1 MTDFTE
7 LQSETREIIAD
18 LLNDGSDPAALYII
32 EHHVAHDNFDLL
44 EKIALDAFKM
54 GYEVSEAEEFE
65 DDDGKPLF
73 CFDII
78 SEVELKAEIIDA
90 QQKEILPLIE
100 RHQGVYD
107 GWGTY
112 FEDPN
117 ADEDEYGN
125 DGEFFDEEDEED
137 RIEIVRSFFY
147 GEMMKLK
154 TLSLALLAFSFVLS
168 ARADANAAQPNNV
181 IAFNVIA
188 FNVEAERQIER
199 DLMQVNLFYQSEGKN
214 LSELNKTVN
223 TRLNKAIGIAK
234 QYPAVE
240 IQGNTRNTMVQYD
253 GKGKQSGWLARVELM
268 LESKDSQ
275 ALSDVINALDD
286 TLAIE
291 NISASVSDEKLT
303 HVENELTQAVLEKFK
318 NKALLI
324 QNTLQMKNYRV
335 MDLNISAANEHNYA
349 PVYYEPTAKSALTL
363 SESASNA
370 VPLENGKETVRM
382 RVEGRIELLSD

>member
-1 MTDFTE
+1 
-7 LQSETREIIAD
+7 
-18 LLNDGSDPAALYII
+18 
-32 EHHVAHDNFDLL
+32 
-44 EKIALDAFKM
+44 
-54 GYEVSEAEEFE
+54 
-65 DDDGKPLF
+65 
-73 CFDII
+73 
-78 SEVELKAEIIDA
+78 
-90 QQKEILPLIE
+90 
-100 RHQGVYD
+100 
-107 GWGTY
+107 
-112 FEDPN
+112 
-117 ADEDEYGN
+117 
-125 DGEFFDEEDEED
+125 
-137 RIEIVRSFFY
+137 
-147 GEMMKLK
+147 MKLK

-168 ARADANAAQPNNV
+168 ARADADVAQPNNV

-188 FNVEAERQIER
+188 FNVETERQIER

-234 QYPAVE
+234 QYPAVA

-275 ALSDVINALDD
+275 ALSDVINALND

-349 PVYYEPTAKSALTL
+349 RVYYEPTAKSALTL

>member
-1 MTDFTE
+1 
-7 LQSETREIIAD
+7 
-18 LLNDGSDPAALYII
+18 
-32 EHHVAHDNFDLL
+32 
-44 EKIALDAFKM
+44 
-54 GYEVSEAEEFE
+54 
-65 DDDGKPLF
+65 
-73 CFDII
+73 
-78 SEVELKAEIIDA
+78 
-90 QQKEILPLIE
+90 
-100 RHQGVYD
+100 
-107 GWGTY
+107 
-112 FEDPN
+112 
-117 ADEDEYGN
+117 
-125 DGEFFDEEDEED
+125 
-137 RIEIVRSFFY
+137 
-147 GEMMKLK
+147 MKLK

-168 ARADANAAQPNNV
+168 ARADADAAQPN
-181 IAFNVIA
+181 NVIA
-188 FNVEAERQIER
+188 FNVEAERQIQR

-214 LSELNKTVN
+214 VSGLNKTVN
-223 TRLNKAIGIAK
+223 ARLNKAIDIAK
-234 QYPAVE
+234 QYPAVA
-240 IQGNTRNTMVQYD
+240 IQGNARNTMVQYD
-253 GKGKQSGWLARVELM
+253 SKGKQSGWLVRVELT

-349 PVYYEPTAKSALTL
+349 RVYYEPTAKSALTL

>member
-1 MTDFTE
+1 
-7 LQSETREIIAD
+7 
-18 LLNDGSDPAALYII
+18 
-32 EHHVAHDNFDLL
+32 
-44 EKIALDAFKM
+44 
-54 GYEVSEAEEFE
+54 
-65 DDDGKPLF
+65 
-73 CFDII
+73 
-78 SEVELKAEIIDA
+78 
-90 QQKEILPLIE
+90 
-100 RHQGVYD
+100 
-107 GWGTY
+107 
-112 FEDPN
+112 
-117 ADEDEYGN
+117 
-125 DGEFFDEEDEED
+125 
-137 RIEIVRSFFY
+137 
-147 GEMMKLK
+147 MKLK

-168 ARADANAAQPNNV
+168 ARADANAAQPN
-181 IAFNVIA
+181 NVIA

-223 TRLNKAIGIAK
+223 ARLNKAIGIAK
-234 QYPAVE
+234 QYPAVA

-382 RVEGRIELLSD
+382 RVKGRIELLSD

>member
-1 MTDFTE
+1 
-7 LQSETREIIAD
+7 
-18 LLNDGSDPAALYII
+18 
-32 EHHVAHDNFDLL
+32 
-44 EKIALDAFKM
+44 
-54 GYEVSEAEEFE
+54 
-65 DDDGKPLF
+65 
-73 CFDII
+73 
-78 SEVELKAEIIDA
+78 
-90 QQKEILPLIE
+90 
-100 RHQGVYD
+100 
-107 GWGTY
+107 
-112 FEDPN
+112 
-117 ADEDEYGN
+117 
-125 DGEFFDEEDEED
+125 
-137 RIEIVRSFFY
+137 
-147 GEMMKLK
+147 MKLK

-168 ARADANAAQPNNV
+168 ARADADAAQPN
-181 IAFNVIA
+181 NVIA
-188 FNVEAERQIER
+188 FNVEAERQIQR

-223 TRLNKAIGIAK
+223 TRLNKAISIAK
-234 QYPAVE
+234 QYPAVA

-253 GKGKQSGWLARVELM
+253 SKGKQSGWLARVELM

-349 PVYYEPTAKSALTL
+349 RVYYEPTAKSALTL

>member
-1 MTDFTE
+1 
-7 LQSETREIIAD
+7 
-18 LLNDGSDPAALYII
+18 
-32 EHHVAHDNFDLL
+32 
-44 EKIALDAFKM
+44 
-54 GYEVSEAEEFE
+54 
-65 DDDGKPLF
+65 
-73 CFDII
+73 
-78 SEVELKAEIIDA
+78 
-90 QQKEILPLIE
+90 
-100 RHQGVYD
+100 
-107 GWGTY
+107 
-112 FEDPN
+112 
-117 ADEDEYGN
+117 
-125 DGEFFDEEDEED
+125 
-137 RIEIVRSFFY
+137 
-147 GEMMKLK
+147 MKLK

-168 ARADANAAQPNNV
+168 ARADANAAQPN
-181 IAFNVIA
+181 NVIA

-223 TRLNKAIGIAK
+223 ARLNKAIGIAK
-234 QYPAVE
+234 QYPAVA

-275 ALSDVINALDD
+275 ALSDVINALND

-349 PVYYEPTAKSALTL
+349 RVYYEPTAKSALTL

>member
-1 MTDFTE
+1 
-7 LQSETREIIAD
+7 
-18 LLNDGSDPAALYII
+18 
-32 EHHVAHDNFDLL
+32 
-44 EKIALDAFKM
+44 
-54 GYEVSEAEEFE
+54 
-65 DDDGKPLF
+65 
-73 CFDII
+73 
-78 SEVELKAEIIDA
+78 
-90 QQKEILPLIE
+90 
-100 RHQGVYD
+100 
-107 GWGTY
+107 
-112 FEDPN
+112 
-117 ADEDEYGN
+117 
-125 DGEFFDEEDEED
+125 
-137 RIEIVRSFFY
+137 
-147 GEMMKLK
+147 MKLK

-168 ARADANAAQPNNV
+168 ARADANAAQPN
-181 IAFNVIA
+181 NVIA

-223 TRLNKAIGIAK
+223 ARLNKAIGIAK
-234 QYPAVE
+234 QYPAVA

-275 ALSDVINALDD
+275 ALSDVINALND

>member
-1 MTDFTE
+1 
-7 LQSETREIIAD
+7 
-18 LLNDGSDPAALYII
+18 
-32 EHHVAHDNFDLL
+32 
-44 EKIALDAFKM
+44 
-54 GYEVSEAEEFE
+54 
-65 DDDGKPLF
+65 
-73 CFDII
+73 
-78 SEVELKAEIIDA
+78 
-90 QQKEILPLIE
+90 
-100 RHQGVYD
+100 
-107 GWGTY
+107 
-112 FEDPN
+112 
-117 ADEDEYGN
+117 
-125 DGEFFDEEDEED
+125 
-137 RIEIVRSFFY
+137 
-147 GEMMKLK
+147 MKLK

-168 ARADANAAQPNNV
+168 ARADANAAQPNN
-181 IAFNVIA
+181 IIA

-223 TRLNKAIGIAK
+223 ARLNKAIGIAK
-234 QYPAVE
+234 QYPAVA

-275 ALSDVINALDD
+275 ALSDVINALND

-303 HVENELTQAVLEKFK
+303 HVENELTHAVLEKFK

-382 RVEGRIELLSD
+382 RVKGRIELLSD

>member
-1 MTDFTE
+1 
-7 LQSETREIIAD
+7 
-18 LLNDGSDPAALYII
+18 
-32 EHHVAHDNFDLL
+32 
-44 EKIALDAFKM
+44 
-54 GYEVSEAEEFE
+54 
-65 DDDGKPLF
+65 
-73 CFDII
+73 
-78 SEVELKAEIIDA
+78 
-90 QQKEILPLIE
+90 
-100 RHQGVYD
+100 
-107 GWGTY
+107 
-112 FEDPN
+112 
-117 ADEDEYGN
+117 
-125 DGEFFDEEDEED
+125 
-137 RIEIVRSFFY
+137 
-147 GEMMKLK
+147 MKLK

-181 IAFNVIA
+181 IAFNV
-188 FNVEAERQIER
+188 EAERQIER
-199 DLMQVNLFYQSEGKN
+199 DLIQVNLFYQSEGKN

-234 QYPAVE
+234 QYPAVA

-253 GKGKQSGWLARVELM
+253 SKGKQSGWLARVELM

-382 RVEGRIELLSD
+382 RVKGRIELLSD

>member
-1 MTDFTE
+1 
-7 LQSETREIIAD
+7 
-18 LLNDGSDPAALYII
+18 
-32 EHHVAHDNFDLL
+32 
-44 EKIALDAFKM
+44 
-54 GYEVSEAEEFE
+54 
-65 DDDGKPLF
+65 
-73 CFDII
+73 
-78 SEVELKAEIIDA
+78 
-90 QQKEILPLIE
+90 
-100 RHQGVYD
+100 
-107 GWGTY
+107 
-112 FEDPN
+112 
-117 ADEDEYGN
+117 
-125 DGEFFDEEDEED
+125 
-137 RIEIVRSFFY
+137 
-147 GEMMKLK
+147 MKLK

-168 ARADANAAQPNNV
+168 ARADANATQPN
-181 IAFNVIA
+181 NVIA

-234 QYPAVE
+234 QYPAVA

-349 PVYYEPTAKSALTL
+349 RVYYEPTAKSALTL

>member
-1 MTDFTE
+1 
-7 LQSETREIIAD
+7 
-18 LLNDGSDPAALYII
+18 
-32 EHHVAHDNFDLL
+32 
-44 EKIALDAFKM
+44 
-54 GYEVSEAEEFE
+54 
-65 DDDGKPLF
+65 
-73 CFDII
+73 
-78 SEVELKAEIIDA
+78 
-90 QQKEILPLIE
+90 
-100 RHQGVYD
+100 
-107 GWGTY
+107 
-112 FEDPN
+112 
-117 ADEDEYGN
+117 
-125 DGEFFDEEDEED
+125 
-137 RIEIVRSFFY
+137 
-147 GEMMKLK
+147 MKLK

-168 ARADANAAQPNNV
+168 ARADADATQPN
-181 IAFNVIA
+181 NVIA

-223 TRLNKAIGIAK
+223 AHLNKAIGIAK
-234 QYPAVE
+234 QYPAVA

-275 ALSDVINALDD
+275 ALSDVINALND

>member
-1 MTDFTE
+1 
-7 LQSETREIIAD
+7 
-18 LLNDGSDPAALYII
+18 
-32 EHHVAHDNFDLL
+32 
-44 EKIALDAFKM
+44 
-54 GYEVSEAEEFE
+54 
-65 DDDGKPLF
+65 
-73 CFDII
+73 
-78 SEVELKAEIIDA
+78 
-90 QQKEILPLIE
+90 
-100 RHQGVYD
+100 
-107 GWGTY
+107 
-112 FEDPN
+112 
-117 ADEDEYGN
+117 
-125 DGEFFDEEDEED
+125 
-137 RIEIVRSFFY
+137 
-147 GEMMKLK
+147 MKLK

-214 LSELNKTVN
+214 LSGLNKTVN
-223 TRLNKAIGIAK
+223 ARLNKAIDIAK
-234 QYPAVE
+234 QYPAVA
-240 IQGNTRNTMVQYD
+240 IQGNARNTMVQYD
-253 GKGKQSGWLARVELM
+253 SKGKQSGWLVRVELM

-349 PVYYEPTAKSALTL
+349 RVYYEPTAKSALTL

-382 RVEGRIELLSD
+382 RVEGRIELLSN

>member
-1 MTDFTE
+1 
-7 LQSETREIIAD
+7 
-18 LLNDGSDPAALYII
+18 
-32 EHHVAHDNFDLL
+32 
-44 EKIALDAFKM
+44 
-54 GYEVSEAEEFE
+54 
-65 DDDGKPLF
+65 
-73 CFDII
+73 
-78 SEVELKAEIIDA
+78 
-90 QQKEILPLIE
+90 
-100 RHQGVYD
+100 
-107 GWGTY
+107 
-112 FEDPN
+112 
-117 ADEDEYGN
+117 
-125 DGEFFDEEDEED
+125 
-137 RIEIVRSFFY
+137 
-147 GEMMKLK
+147 MKLK

-234 QYPAVE
+234 QYPAVA

-275 ALSDVINALDD
+275 ALSDVINALND

>member
-1 MTDFTE
+1 
-7 LQSETREIIAD
+7 
-18 LLNDGSDPAALYII
+18 
-32 EHHVAHDNFDLL
+32 
-44 EKIALDAFKM
+44 
-54 GYEVSEAEEFE
+54 
-65 DDDGKPLF
+65 
-73 CFDII
+73 
-78 SEVELKAEIIDA
+78 
-90 QQKEILPLIE
+90 
-100 RHQGVYD
+100 
-107 GWGTY
+107 
-112 FEDPN
+112 
-117 ADEDEYGN
+117 
-125 DGEFFDEEDEED
+125 
-137 RIEIVRSFFY
+137 
-147 GEMMKLK
+147 MKLK

-168 ARADANAAQPNNV
+168 ARADANAAQPN
-181 IAFNVIA
+181 NVIA

-234 QYPAVE
+234 QYPAVA

-275 ALSDVINALDD
+275 ALSDVINALND

-382 RVEGRIELLSD
+382 RVKGRIELLSD

>member
-1 MTDFTE
+1 
-7 LQSETREIIAD
+7 
-18 LLNDGSDPAALYII
+18 
-32 EHHVAHDNFDLL
+32 
-44 EKIALDAFKM
+44 
-54 GYEVSEAEEFE
+54 
-65 DDDGKPLF
+65 
-73 CFDII
+73 
-78 SEVELKAEIIDA
+78 
-90 QQKEILPLIE
+90 
-100 RHQGVYD
+100 
-107 GWGTY
+107 
-112 FEDPN
+112 
-117 ADEDEYGN
+117 
-125 DGEFFDEEDEED
+125 
-137 RIEIVRSFFY
+137 
-147 GEMMKLK
+147 MKLK

-168 ARADANAAQPNNV
+168 ARADANAAQPN
-181 IAFNVIA
+181 NVIA

-234 QYPAVE
+234 QYPAVA

-349 PVYYEPTAKSALTL
+349 RVYYEPTAKSALTL

-382 RVEGRIELLSD
+382 RVKGRIELLSD

>member
-1 MTDFTE
+1 
-7 LQSETREIIAD
+7 
-18 LLNDGSDPAALYII
+18 
-32 EHHVAHDNFDLL
+32 
-44 EKIALDAFKM
+44 
-54 GYEVSEAEEFE
+54 
-65 DDDGKPLF
+65 
-73 CFDII
+73 
-78 SEVELKAEIIDA
+78 
-90 QQKEILPLIE
+90 
-100 RHQGVYD
+100 
-107 GWGTY
+107 
-112 FEDPN
+112 
-117 ADEDEYGN
+117 
-125 DGEFFDEEDEED
+125 
-137 RIEIVRSFFY
+137 
-147 GEMMKLK
+147 MKLK

-168 ARADANAAQPNNV
+168 ARADADAAQPN
-181 IAFNVIA
+181 NVIA

-234 QYPAVE
+234 QYPAVA

-349 PVYYEPTAKSALTL
+349 RVYYEPTAKSALTL

>member
-1 MTDFTE
+1 
-7 LQSETREIIAD
+7 LI
-18 LLNDGSDPAALYII
+18 
-32 EHHVAHDNFDLL
+32 NF
-44 EKIALDAFKM
+44 
-54 GYEVSEAEEFE
+54 
-65 DDDGKPLF
+65 KPHRNRA
-73 CFDII
+73 
-78 SEVELKAEIIDA
+78 V
-90 QQKEILPLIE
+90 
-100 RHQGVYD
+100 
-107 GWGTY
+107 
-112 FEDPN
+112 
-117 ADEDEYGN
+117 
-125 DGEFFDEEDEED
+125 
-137 RIEIVRSFFY
+137 FFY

-168 ARADANAAQPNNV
+168 ARADANAAQPN
-181 IAFNVIA
+181 NVIA

-234 QYPAVE
+234 QYPAVA

-349 PVYYEPTAKSALTL
+349 RVYYEPTAKSALTL

>member
-1 MTDFTE
+1 
-7 LQSETREIIAD
+7 
-18 LLNDGSDPAALYII
+18 
-32 EHHVAHDNFDLL
+32 
-44 EKIALDAFKM
+44 
-54 GYEVSEAEEFE
+54 
-65 DDDGKPLF
+65 
-73 CFDII
+73 
-78 SEVELKAEIIDA
+78 
-90 QQKEILPLIE
+90 
-100 RHQGVYD
+100 
-107 GWGTY
+107 
-112 FEDPN
+112 
-117 ADEDEYGN
+117 
-125 DGEFFDEEDEED
+125 
-137 RIEIVRSFFY
+137 
-147 GEMMKLK
+147 MKLK

-168 ARADANAAQPNNV
+168 ARADANVAQLN
-181 IAFNVIA
+181 NVIA

-234 QYPAVE
+234 QYPAVA

>member
-1 MTDFTE
+1 
-7 LQSETREIIAD
+7 
-18 LLNDGSDPAALYII
+18 
-32 EHHVAHDNFDLL
+32 
-44 EKIALDAFKM
+44 
-54 GYEVSEAEEFE
+54 
-65 DDDGKPLF
+65 
-73 CFDII
+73 
-78 SEVELKAEIIDA
+78 
-90 QQKEILPLIE
+90 
-100 RHQGVYD
+100 
-107 GWGTY
+107 
-112 FEDPN
+112 
-117 ADEDEYGN
+117 
-125 DGEFFDEEDEED
+125 
-137 RIEIVRSFFY
+137 
-147 GEMMKLK
+147 MKLK

-168 ARADANAAQPNNV
+168 ARADADVAQPN
-181 IAFNVIA
+181 NVIA
-188 FNVEAERQIER
+188 FNVEAERQIQR

-214 LSELNKTVN
+214 LSGLNKTVN
-223 TRLNKAIGIAK
+223 ARLNKAIDIAK

-240 IQGNTRNTMVQYD
+240 IQGTARNTMVQYD
-253 GKGKQSGWLARVELM
+253 GKGKQSGWLVRVELM

-349 PVYYEPTAKSALTL
+349 RVYYEPTAKSALTL

>member
-1 MTDFTE
+1 
-7 LQSETREIIAD
+7 
-18 LLNDGSDPAALYII
+18 
-32 EHHVAHDNFDLL
+32 
-44 EKIALDAFKM
+44 
-54 GYEVSEAEEFE
+54 
-65 DDDGKPLF
+65 
-73 CFDII
+73 
-78 SEVELKAEIIDA
+78 
-90 QQKEILPLIE
+90 
-100 RHQGVYD
+100 
-107 GWGTY
+107 
-112 FEDPN
+112 
-117 ADEDEYGN
+117 
-125 DGEFFDEEDEED
+125 
-137 RIEIVRSFFY
+137 
-147 GEMMKLK
+147 MKLK

-168 ARADANAAQPNNV
+168 ARADTDAAQPN
-181 IAFNVIA
+181 NVIA

-214 LSELNKTVN
+214 LSALNKTVN
-223 TRLNKAIGIAK
+223 ARLNKAIDIAK
-234 QYPAVE
+234 QYPAVA

-382 RVEGRIELLSD
+382 RVEGRIELLSN

>member
-1 MTDFTE
+1 
-7 LQSETREIIAD
+7 
-18 LLNDGSDPAALYII
+18 
-32 EHHVAHDNFDLL
+32 
-44 EKIALDAFKM
+44 
-54 GYEVSEAEEFE
+54 
-65 DDDGKPLF
+65 
-73 CFDII
+73 
-78 SEVELKAEIIDA
+78 
-90 QQKEILPLIE
+90 
-100 RHQGVYD
+100 
-107 GWGTY
+107 
-112 FEDPN
+112 
-117 ADEDEYGN
+117 
-125 DGEFFDEEDEED
+125 
-137 RIEIVRSFFY
+137 
-147 GEMMKLK
+147 MKLK

-168 ARADANAAQPNNV
+168 ARADANVAQPNNV
-181 IAFNVIA
+181 IAFNV
-188 FNVEAERQIER
+188 ETERQIER

-234 QYPAVE
+234 QYPAVA

-275 ALSDVINALDD
+275 ALSDVINALND

>member
-1 MTDFTE
+1 
-7 LQSETREIIAD
+7 
-18 LLNDGSDPAALYII
+18 
-32 EHHVAHDNFDLL
+32 
-44 EKIALDAFKM
+44 
-54 GYEVSEAEEFE
+54 
-65 DDDGKPLF
+65 
-73 CFDII
+73 
-78 SEVELKAEIIDA
+78 
-90 QQKEILPLIE
+90 
-100 RHQGVYD
+100 
-107 GWGTY
+107 
-112 FEDPN
+112 
-117 ADEDEYGN
+117 
-125 DGEFFDEEDEED
+125 
-137 RIEIVRSFFY
+137 
-147 GEMMKLK
+147 MKLK

-168 ARADANAAQPNNV
+168 AHADANVAQPN
-181 IAFNVIA
+181 NVIA

-223 TRLNKAIGIAK
+223 ARLNKAIGIAK
-234 QYPAVE
+234 QYPAVA

-275 ALSDVINALDD
+275 ALSDVINALND

-382 RVEGRIELLSD
+382 RVEGRIELFSD

>member
-1 MTDFTE
+1 
-7 LQSETREIIAD
+7 
-18 LLNDGSDPAALYII
+18 
-32 EHHVAHDNFDLL
+32 
-44 EKIALDAFKM
+44 
-54 GYEVSEAEEFE
+54 
-65 DDDGKPLF
+65 
-73 CFDII
+73 
-78 SEVELKAEIIDA
+78 
-90 QQKEILPLIE
+90 
-100 RHQGVYD
+100 
-107 GWGTY
+107 
-112 FEDPN
+112 
-117 ADEDEYGN
+117 
-125 DGEFFDEEDEED
+125 
-137 RIEIVRSFFY
+137 
-147 GEMMKLK
+147 MKLK

-168 ARADANAAQPNNV
+168 ARADADAAQPN
-181 IAFNVIA
+181 NVIA
-188 FNVEAERQIER
+188 FNVEAERQIQR

-214 LSELNKTVN
+214 LSGLNKTVN
-223 TRLNKAIGIAK
+223 ARLNKAIDIAK
-234 QYPAVE
+234 QYPAVA
-240 IQGNTRNTMVQYD
+240 IQGNARNTMVQYD
-253 GKGKQSGWLARVELM
+253 SKGKQSGWLVRVELM

-382 RVEGRIELLSD
+382 RVKGRIELLSD

>member
-1 MTDFTE
+1 
-7 LQSETREIIAD
+7 
-18 LLNDGSDPAALYII
+18 
-32 EHHVAHDNFDLL
+32 
-44 EKIALDAFKM
+44 
-54 GYEVSEAEEFE
+54 
-65 DDDGKPLF
+65 
-73 CFDII
+73 
-78 SEVELKAEIIDA
+78 
-90 QQKEILPLIE
+90 
-100 RHQGVYD
+100 
-107 GWGTY
+107 
-112 FEDPN
+112 
-117 ADEDEYGN
+117 
-125 DGEFFDEEDEED
+125 
-137 RIEIVRSFFY
+137 
-147 GEMMKLK
+147 MKLK

-168 ARADANAAQPNNV
+168 ARADANAAQPN
-181 IAFNVIA
+181 NVIA

-223 TRLNKAIGIAK
+223 ARLNKAIGIAK
-234 QYPAVE
+234 QYPAVA

>member
-1 MTDFTE
+1 
-7 LQSETREIIAD
+7 
-18 LLNDGSDPAALYII
+18 
-32 EHHVAHDNFDLL
+32 
-44 EKIALDAFKM
+44 
-54 GYEVSEAEEFE
+54 
-65 DDDGKPLF
+65 
-73 CFDII
+73 
-78 SEVELKAEIIDA
+78 
-90 QQKEILPLIE
+90 
-100 RHQGVYD
+100 
-107 GWGTY
+107 
-112 FEDPN
+112 
-117 ADEDEYGN
+117 
-125 DGEFFDEEDEED
+125 
-137 RIEIVRSFFY
+137 
-147 GEMMKLK
+147 MKLK

-168 ARADANAAQPNNV
+168 ARADANAAQPN
-181 IAFNVIA
+181 NVIA

-223 TRLNKAIGIAK
+223 TRLNKAISIAK
-234 QYPAVE
+234 QYPAVA

-349 PVYYEPTAKSALTL
+349 RVYYEPTAKSALTL

>member
-1 MTDFTE
+1 
-7 LQSETREIIAD
+7 
-18 LLNDGSDPAALYII
+18 
-32 EHHVAHDNFDLL
+32 
-44 EKIALDAFKM
+44 
-54 GYEVSEAEEFE
+54 
-65 DDDGKPLF
+65 
-73 CFDII
+73 
-78 SEVELKAEIIDA
+78 
-90 QQKEILPLIE
+90 
-100 RHQGVYD
+100 
-107 GWGTY
+107 
-112 FEDPN
+112 
-117 ADEDEYGN
+117 
-125 DGEFFDEEDEED
+125 
-137 RIEIVRSFFY
+137 
-147 GEMMKLK
+147 MKLK

-168 ARADANAAQPNNV
+168 ARADANATQPNNV

-223 TRLNKAIGIAK
+223 ARLNKAIGIAK
-234 QYPAVE
+234 QYPAVA

-349 PVYYEPTAKSALTL
+349 RVYYEPTAKSALTL

-382 RVEGRIELLSD
+382 RVEGRIELFSD

>member
-1 MTDFTE
+1 
-7 LQSETREIIAD
+7 
-18 LLNDGSDPAALYII
+18 
-32 EHHVAHDNFDLL
+32 
-44 EKIALDAFKM
+44 
-54 GYEVSEAEEFE
+54 
-65 DDDGKPLF
+65 
-73 CFDII
+73 
-78 SEVELKAEIIDA
+78 
-90 QQKEILPLIE
+90 
-100 RHQGVYD
+100 
-107 GWGTY
+107 
-112 FEDPN
+112 
-117 ADEDEYGN
+117 
-125 DGEFFDEEDEED
+125 
-137 RIEIVRSFFY
+137 
-147 GEMMKLK
+147 MKLK

-168 ARADANAAQPNNV
+168 ARADADAAQPNN
-181 IAFNVIA
+181 IIA
-188 FNVEAERQIER
+188 FNVEAERQIQR

-223 TRLNKAIGIAK
+223 ARLNKAIGIAK
-234 QYPAVE
+234 QYPAVA

-349 PVYYEPTAKSALTL
+349 RVYYEPTAKSALTL

>member
-1 MTDFTE
+1 
-7 LQSETREIIAD
+7 
-18 LLNDGSDPAALYII
+18 
-32 EHHVAHDNFDLL
+32 
-44 EKIALDAFKM
+44 
-54 GYEVSEAEEFE
+54 
-65 DDDGKPLF
+65 
-73 CFDII
+73 
-78 SEVELKAEIIDA
+78 
-90 QQKEILPLIE
+90 
-100 RHQGVYD
+100 
-107 GWGTY
+107 
-112 FEDPN
+112 
-117 ADEDEYGN
+117 
-125 DGEFFDEEDEED
+125 
-137 RIEIVRSFFY
+137 
-147 GEMMKLK
+147 MKLK

-168 ARADANAAQPNNV
+168 ARADANAAQPN
-181 IAFNVIA
+181 NVIA

-234 QYPAVE
+234 QYPAVA
-240 IQGNTRNTMVQYD
+240 IQGNMRNTMVQYD

-382 RVEGRIELLSD
+382 RVEGRIELFSD

>member
-1 MTDFTE
+1 
-7 LQSETREIIAD
+7 
-18 LLNDGSDPAALYII
+18 
-32 EHHVAHDNFDLL
+32 
-44 EKIALDAFKM
+44 
-54 GYEVSEAEEFE
+54 
-65 DDDGKPLF
+65 
-73 CFDII
+73 
-78 SEVELKAEIIDA
+78 
-90 QQKEILPLIE
+90 
-100 RHQGVYD
+100 
-107 GWGTY
+107 
-112 FEDPN
+112 
-117 ADEDEYGN
+117 
-125 DGEFFDEEDEED
+125 
-137 RIEIVRSFFY
+137 
-147 GEMMKLK
+147 MKLK

-168 ARADANAAQPNNV
+168 ARADANAAQPN
-181 IAFNVIA
+181 NVIA

-234 QYPAVE
+234 QYPAVA

-349 PVYYEPTAKSALTL
+349 RVYYEPTAKSALTL

>member
-1 MTDFTE
+1 
-7 LQSETREIIAD
+7 
-18 LLNDGSDPAALYII
+18 
-32 EHHVAHDNFDLL
+32 
-44 EKIALDAFKM
+44 
-54 GYEVSEAEEFE
+54 
-65 DDDGKPLF
+65 
-73 CFDII
+73 
-78 SEVELKAEIIDA
+78 
-90 QQKEILPLIE
+90 
-100 RHQGVYD
+100 
-107 GWGTY
+107 
-112 FEDPN
+112 
-117 ADEDEYGN
+117 
-125 DGEFFDEEDEED
+125 
-137 RIEIVRSFFY
+137 
-147 GEMMKLK
+147 MKLK

-188 FNVEAERQIER
+188 FNVIAFNIEAERQIER

-234 QYPAVE
+234 QYPAVA

-382 RVEGRIELLSD
+382 RVKGRIELLSD

>member
-1 MTDFTE
+1 
-7 LQSETREIIAD
+7 
-18 LLNDGSDPAALYII
+18 
-32 EHHVAHDNFDLL
+32 
-44 EKIALDAFKM
+44 
-54 GYEVSEAEEFE
+54 
-65 DDDGKPLF
+65 
-73 CFDII
+73 
-78 SEVELKAEIIDA
+78 
-90 QQKEILPLIE
+90 
-100 RHQGVYD
+100 
-107 GWGTY
+107 
-112 FEDPN
+112 
-117 ADEDEYGN
+117 
-125 DGEFFDEEDEED
+125 
-137 RIEIVRSFFY
+137 
-147 GEMMKLK
+147 MKLK

-168 ARADANAAQPNNV
+168 ARADADVAQPNNV

-188 FNVEAERQIER
+188 FNVETERQIER

-234 QYPAVE
+234 QYPAVA

-275 ALSDVINALDD
+275 ALSDVINALND

-349 PVYYEPTAKSALTL
+349 RVYYEPTATSALTL

>member
-1 MTDFTE
+1 
-7 LQSETREIIAD
+7 
-18 LLNDGSDPAALYII
+18 
-32 EHHVAHDNFDLL
+32 
-44 EKIALDAFKM
+44 
-54 GYEVSEAEEFE
+54 
-65 DDDGKPLF
+65 
-73 CFDII
+73 
-78 SEVELKAEIIDA
+78 
-90 QQKEILPLIE
+90 
-100 RHQGVYD
+100 
-107 GWGTY
+107 
-112 FEDPN
+112 
-117 ADEDEYGN
+117 
-125 DGEFFDEEDEED
+125 
-137 RIEIVRSFFY
+137 
-147 GEMMKLK
+147 MKLK

-168 ARADANAAQPNNV
+168 ARADANAAQPN
-181 IAFNVIA
+181 NVIA

-223 TRLNKAIGIAK
+223 ARLNKAIGIAK
-234 QYPAVE
+234 QYPAVA

-275 ALSDVINALDD
+275 ALSDVINALND

-382 RVEGRIELLSD
+382 RVKGRIELLSD

>member
-1 MTDFTE
+1 
-7 LQSETREIIAD
+7 
-18 LLNDGSDPAALYII
+18 
-32 EHHVAHDNFDLL
+32 
-44 EKIALDAFKM
+44 
-54 GYEVSEAEEFE
+54 
-65 DDDGKPLF
+65 
-73 CFDII
+73 
-78 SEVELKAEIIDA
+78 
-90 QQKEILPLIE
+90 
-100 RHQGVYD
+100 
-107 GWGTY
+107 
-112 FEDPN
+112 
-117 ADEDEYGN
+117 
-125 DGEFFDEEDEED
+125 
-137 RIEIVRSFFY
+137 
-147 GEMMKLK
+147 MKLK

-168 ARADANAAQPNNV
+168 ARADANATQPN
-181 IAFNVIA
+181 NVIA

-223 TRLNKAIGIAK
+223 ARLNKAIGIAK
-234 QYPAVE
+234 QYPAVA

-275 ALSDVINALDD
+275 ALSDVINALND

-382 RVEGRIELLSD
+382 RVKGRIELLSD

>member
-1 MTDFTE
+1 
-7 LQSETREIIAD
+7 
-18 LLNDGSDPAALYII
+18 
-32 EHHVAHDNFDLL
+32 
-44 EKIALDAFKM
+44 
-54 GYEVSEAEEFE
+54 
-65 DDDGKPLF
+65 
-73 CFDII
+73 
-78 SEVELKAEIIDA
+78 
-90 QQKEILPLIE
+90 
-100 RHQGVYD
+100 
-107 GWGTY
+107 
-112 FEDPN
+112 
-117 ADEDEYGN
+117 
-125 DGEFFDEEDEED
+125 
-137 RIEIVRSFFY
+137 
-147 GEMMKLK
+147 MKLK

-168 ARADANAAQPNNV
+168 ARADANAAQPN
-181 IAFNVIA
+181 NVIA

-223 TRLNKAIGIAK
+223 ARLNKAIGIAK
-234 QYPAVE
+234 QYPAVA

-349 PVYYEPTAKSALTL
+349 RVYYEPTAKSALTL

-382 RVEGRIELLSD
+382 RVKGRIELLSD

>member
-1 MTDFTE
+1 
-7 LQSETREIIAD
+7 
-18 LLNDGSDPAALYII
+18 
-32 EHHVAHDNFDLL
+32 
-44 EKIALDAFKM
+44 
-54 GYEVSEAEEFE
+54 
-65 DDDGKPLF
+65 
-73 CFDII
+73 
-78 SEVELKAEIIDA
+78 
-90 QQKEILPLIE
+90 
-100 RHQGVYD
+100 
-107 GWGTY
+107 
-112 FEDPN
+112 
-117 ADEDEYGN
+117 
-125 DGEFFDEEDEED
+125 
-137 RIEIVRSFFY
+137 
-147 GEMMKLK
+147 MKLK

-168 ARADANAAQPNNV
+168 ARADANAAQPN
-181 IAFNVIA
+181 NVIA

-223 TRLNKAIGIAK
+223 ARLNKAIGIAK
-234 QYPAVE
+234 QYPAGA

-275 ALSDVINALDD
+275 ALSDVINALND

-382 RVEGRIELLSD
+382 RVEGRIELFSD

>member
-1 MTDFTE
+1 
-7 LQSETREIIAD
+7 
-18 LLNDGSDPAALYII
+18 
-32 EHHVAHDNFDLL
+32 
-44 EKIALDAFKM
+44 
-54 GYEVSEAEEFE
+54 
-65 DDDGKPLF
+65 
-73 CFDII
+73 
-78 SEVELKAEIIDA
+78 
-90 QQKEILPLIE
+90 
-100 RHQGVYD
+100 
-107 GWGTY
+107 
-112 FEDPN
+112 
-117 ADEDEYGN
+117 
-125 DGEFFDEEDEED
+125 
-137 RIEIVRSFFY
+137 
-147 GEMMKLK
+147 MKLK

-168 ARADANAAQPNNV
+168 ARADADAAQPN
-181 IAFNVIA
+181 NVIA

-223 TRLNKAIGIAK
+223 TRLNKAISIAK
-234 QYPAVE
+234 QYPAVA
-240 IQGNTRNTMVQYD
+240 IQGNARNTMVQYD
-253 GKGKQSGWLARVELM
+253 SKGKQSGWLARVELM

-349 PVYYEPTAKSALTL
+349 RVYYEPTAKSALTL

>member
-1 MTDFTE
+1 
-7 LQSETREIIAD
+7 
-18 LLNDGSDPAALYII
+18 
-32 EHHVAHDNFDLL
+32 
-44 EKIALDAFKM
+44 
-54 GYEVSEAEEFE
+54 
-65 DDDGKPLF
+65 
-73 CFDII
+73 
-78 SEVELKAEIIDA
+78 
-90 QQKEILPLIE
+90 
-100 RHQGVYD
+100 
-107 GWGTY
+107 
-112 FEDPN
+112 
-117 ADEDEYGN
+117 
-125 DGEFFDEEDEED
+125 
-137 RIEIVRSFFY
+137 
-147 GEMMKLK
+147 MKLK

-168 ARADANAAQPNNV
+168 ARADANASQPN
-181 IAFNVIA
+181 NVIA
-188 FNVEAERQIER
+188 FNVEAERQIQR

-214 LSELNKTVN
+214 LSGLNKTVN
-223 TRLNKAIGIAK
+223 ARLNKAIDIAK
-234 QYPAVE
+234 QYPAVA

-253 GKGKQSGWLARVELM
+253 SKGKQSGWLVRVELM

>member
-1 MTDFTE
+1 
-7 LQSETREIIAD
+7 
-18 LLNDGSDPAALYII
+18 
-32 EHHVAHDNFDLL
+32 
-44 EKIALDAFKM
+44 
-54 GYEVSEAEEFE
+54 
-65 DDDGKPLF
+65 
-73 CFDII
+73 
-78 SEVELKAEIIDA
+78 
-90 QQKEILPLIE
+90 
-100 RHQGVYD
+100 
-107 GWGTY
+107 
-112 FEDPN
+112 
-117 ADEDEYGN
+117 
-125 DGEFFDEEDEED
+125 
-137 RIEIVRSFFY
+137 
-147 GEMMKLK
+147 MKLK

-168 ARADANAAQPNNV
+168 ARADANAAQPN
-181 IAFNVIA
+181 NVIA

-382 RVEGRIELLSD
+382 RVKGRIELLSD

>member
-1 MTDFTE
+1 
-7 LQSETREIIAD
+7 
-18 LLNDGSDPAALYII
+18 
-32 EHHVAHDNFDLL
+32 
-44 EKIALDAFKM
+44 
-54 GYEVSEAEEFE
+54 
-65 DDDGKPLF
+65 
-73 CFDII
+73 
-78 SEVELKAEIIDA
+78 
-90 QQKEILPLIE
+90 
-100 RHQGVYD
+100 
-107 GWGTY
+107 
-112 FEDPN
+112 
-117 ADEDEYGN
+117 
-125 DGEFFDEEDEED
+125 
-137 RIEIVRSFFY
+137 
-147 GEMMKLK
+147 MKLK

-168 ARADANAAQPNNV
+168 ARADANAAQPNN
-181 IAFNVIA
+181 IIA

-223 TRLNKAIGIAK
+223 ARLNKAIGIAK
-234 QYPAVE
+234 QYPAVA

-275 ALSDVINALDD
+275 ALSDVINALND

-382 RVEGRIELLSD
+382 RVKGRIELLSD